1 MQRYI
6 EKLKS
11 CPDVVQEVDEVTYES
26 IEEFEEA
33 RERSETIDGAVVVA
47 VNDGDGK
54 LLLVQNDWMDGYG
67 FPGGGVEPGEDWERA
82 AEREVKEETGVGI
95 DSVHPWR
102 LRRSVH
108 SFENR
113 STSIPCV
120 FYHAE
125 ATDATVSEDPG
136 VDEVETI
143 EDVQWFDTVPE
154 EAVEPDRIREAFDNF
169 A

>member
-1 MQRYI
+1 MQRYV

-11 CPDVVQEVDEVTYES
+11 HPDVVLEEDEVTYETF
-26 IEEFEEA
+26 EEFEEA
-33 RERSETIDGAVVVA
+33 RERSEKIDGAVVVA
-47 VNDGDGK
+47 VSDGGR

-82 AEREVKEETGVGI
+82 AEREVKEETGVDV

-102 LRRSVH
+102 LRHSVH
-108 SFENR
+108 SFESR

-125 ATDATVSEDPG
+125 ATDATISEDPG

-154 EAVEPDRIREAFDNF
+154 EAVEPDRIREALEHF